1 MPFACAKGASLYYE
15 ETGTGTA
22 IVFAH
27 EYASDCRGWE
37 SQIRYFSREYRC
49 VAFNA
54 RGYPPSEVPADD
66 ALYGQ
71 DFAAEDIGAVADH
84 LGLDKLFVVGL
95 SMGAAAA
102 LHFTIRHPERVKG
115 LVFASGGSGSDPQM
129 RERFVRES
137 NQMAEMLSEQG
148 IQPLVQGLLYGA
160 TRVQLL
166 DKDPRGWAEFGQHLS
181 EHSVSGSALT
191 VRNYQA
197 KRPSIQGFE
206 TQLRELA
213 VPTLIVVGDEDDPVI
228 ETSLFLKR
236 TMPCSGMVMF
246 PKTGHAVNLEEPAG
260 FNAALKDFFSAV
272 ERGHWG
278 ARNPLASPDRSAM
291 VPGK

>member
-1 MPFACAKGASLYYE
+1 MPFASAQGASLYYE

-37 SQIRYFSREYRC
+37 SQVRYFSREHRC

-54 RGYPPSEVPADD
+54 RGYPPSDVPSDD

-71 DFAAEDIGAVADH
+71 DFAAEDIAAVADH

-102 LHFTIRHPERVKG
+102 LHFTMRHPERVMG
-115 LVFASGGSGSDPQM
+115 LVFASGGSGSDPAQ

-137 NQMAEMLSEQG
+137 NEMADLLTAQG
-148 IQPLVQGLLYGA
+148 IGPLVEGLSCGA

-166 DKDPRGWAEFGQHLS
+166 DKDPRGWAEFRRHLS
-181 EHSVSGSALT
+181 EHSVQGSALT
-191 VRNYQA
+191 VRNYQG
-197 KRPSIQGFE
+197 KRPSIQEFE
-206 TQLRELA
+206 ARLRALT
-213 VPTLIVVGDEDDPVI
+213 VPTLIVAGDEDDPVI

-236 TMPCSGMVMF
+236 TMPASGMVMF
-246 PKTGHAVNLEEPAG
+246 AKTGHAVNLEEPAG
-260 FNAALKDFFSAV
+260 FNAALKDFFGAV

-278 ARNPLASPDRSAM
+278 RRNPLARANRSAM